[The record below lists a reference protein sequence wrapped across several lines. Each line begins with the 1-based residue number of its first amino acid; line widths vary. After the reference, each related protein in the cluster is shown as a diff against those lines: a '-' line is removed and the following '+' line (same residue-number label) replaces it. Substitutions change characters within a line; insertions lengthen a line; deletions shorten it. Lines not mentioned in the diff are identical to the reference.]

1 MQAYVARLDFYE
13 ACSLPP
19 YFLVKGGDLIVADA
33 GKVRKPQVKK
43 AYVVGTPV
51 GEQKVVGF
59 GAVSKLVR
67 LVLSMAPDFKVSI
80 SLVK

>member
-1 MQAYVARLDFYE
+1 MAE
-13 ACSLPP
+13 KPM
-19 YFLVKGGDLIVADA
+19 
-33 GKVRKPQVKK
+33 RKPQVKK
-43 AYVVGTPV
+43 AYSVVTPV
-51 GEQKVVGF
+51 GEQKVMGF